1 MLRATNTGAT
11 VAIDHRGVVTQALVP
26 YERAVLQASVQGR
39 EALTPFAR
47 WVHAA
52 GLVPL
57 CLVAL
62 AVLAV
67 AWIRRRKRP
76 VQGL

>member
-1 MLRATNTGAT
+1 M
-11 VAIDHRGVVTQALVP
+11 
-26 YERAVLQASVQGR
+26 
-39 EALTPFAR
+39 TPFAR

-52 GLVPL
+52 GLVPQ
-57 CLVAL
+57 CLAAL
-62 AVLAV
+62 AVLSV